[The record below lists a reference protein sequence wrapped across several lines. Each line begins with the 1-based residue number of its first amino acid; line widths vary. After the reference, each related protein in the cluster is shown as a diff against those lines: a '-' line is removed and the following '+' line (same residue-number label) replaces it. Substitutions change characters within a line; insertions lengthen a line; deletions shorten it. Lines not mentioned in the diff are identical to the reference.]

1 MFHVKT
7 NAPSV
12 QKWTEGII
20 CSKKD
25 VTLSYLGKSG
35 VLFFK
40 ITAGWSANRFSSS
53 LFVWFQR
60 IDHVDMSQFHMGDVH
75 HDDRKE
81 NRHAAG

>member
-1 MFHVKT
+1 MKT

-12 QKWTEGII
+12 QKRTEGII

-40 ITAGWSANRFSSS
+40 I
-53 LFVWFQR
+53 
-60 IDHVDMSQFHMGDVH
+60 
-75 HDDRKE
+75 
-81 NRHAAG
+81 AAG